1 MNVIKDFQKIL
12 MNGAKTAPLP
22 LNPPFLKVVENFLLA
37 PEVLEVASVA
47 AALAAVE
54 AAQAVAA
61 QAVADLEGVV
71 VQRVMKKDRVALLN
85 K

>member
-12 MNGAKTAPLP
+12 MNGVKTAPLP
-22 LNPPFLKVVENFLLA
+22 LNPPFLKVAEDCLLA
-37 PEVLEVASVA
+37 PEVLQVAPVS
-47 AALAAVE
+47 AALAAALE
-54 AAQAVAA
+54 AA